1 MITPG
6 MKEQVKK
13 LDPVKSGSAAK
24 EKKLPSFSAT
34 IVFGAVTEI
43 LKLPHCHPANATI
56 KSYFKHHR
64 TAPGGVSCLVPS

>member
-13 LDPVKSGSAAK
+13 LEPVKSGSAAQ

-34 IVFGAVTEI
+34 IVFGAVAE
-43 LKLPHCHPANATI
+43 
-56 KSYFKHHR
+56 S
-64 TAPGGVSCLVPS
+64 